1 MSDRRYC
8 VVSGVVFAIVALLHL
23 WRYVLDLPLQIGAW
37 QVSRS
42 LSLVAALGAGLLAVW
57 AFSGARTR
65 VQRQPVPTQA
75 PF

>member
-1 MSDRRYC
+1 MNNRSYC
-8 VVSGVVFAIVALLHL
+8 TVSGVVFVLVALMHL
-23 WRYVLDLPLQIGAW
+23 WRYVLDLPLQIGSW

-42 LSLVAALGAGLLAVW
+42 LSLVGALGAGLLAVW

-65 VQRQPVPTQA
+65 VAREPVATEA